1 MNQNNKILS
10 YQDHNVIKELAEKD
24 KRIEE
29 LESEVELLLSIT
41 NLMMSMQDREA
52 KNGTSERSNRRP

>member
-10 YQDHNVIKELAEKD
+10 YRDPKIIKELAEKD

-29 LESEVELLLSIT
+29 LESEVKLLLSIT
-41 NLMMSMQDREA
+41 NLMINLQDREL
-52 KNGTSERSNRRP
+52 KNGTSE

>member
-10 YQDHNVIKELAEKD
+10 YRDHNVIKELAEKD

-29 LESEVELLLSIT
+29 LESEVKLLLSIT
-41 NLMMSMQDREA
+41 DLMMNVREQS
-52 KNGTSERSNRRP
+52 KCKTVVPKI

>member
-10 YQDHNVIKELAEKD
+10 YRDHNVIKELAEKD

-41 NLMMSMQDREA
+41 KLMMNVQD
-52 KNGTSERSNRRP
+52 KGLKYGTSE

>member
-10 YQDHNVIKELAEKD
+10 YRDHNVIKELAEKD

-29 LESEVELLLSIT
+29 LESEVKLLLSIT
-41 NLMMSMQDREA
+41 DLMMDVREQS
-52 KNGTSERSNRRP
+52 KCETVVPKI

>member
-10 YQDHNVIKELAEKD
+10 YRDPNVIKELAEKD

-29 LESEVELLLSIT
+29 LESEVKLLLSIT
-41 NLMMSMQDREA
+41 DLMMNVREQS
-52 KNGTSERSNRRP
+52 KCKTVVPKL

>member
-1 MNQNNKILS
+1 MNNILS
-10 YQDHNVIKELAEKD
+10 YRDPNIIKELAEKD

-41 NLMMSMQDREA
+41 NLMINMREQPKYEA
-52 KNGTSERSNRRP
+52 FKTKRRK

>member
-10 YQDHNVIKELAEKD
+10 YRDHNVIKELAEKD

-29 LESEVELLLSIT
+29 LESEVKLLLSIT
-41 NLMMSMQDREA
+41 DLMMSMQDREA
-52 KNGTSERSNRRP
+52 KNGTSE

>member
-10 YQDHNVIKELAEKD
+10 YRDPNIIKKLAEQD

-29 LESEVELLLSIT
+29 LESEVKLLLSIT
-41 NLMMSMQDREA
+41 DLMMNVREQSKCKTVA
-52 KNGTSERSNRRP
+52 PKI

>member
-10 YQDHNVIKELAEKD
+10 YLSPNVIKELAEKD

-29 LESEVELLLSIT
+29 LESEVKLLLSIT
-41 NLMMSMQDREA
+41 NLMINVREQS
-52 KNGTSERSNRRP
+52 KCKTVVPKL

>member
-10 YQDHNVIKELAEKD
+10 YRDPNIIKKLAEQD

-29 LESEVELLLSIT
+29 LESEVKLLLSIT
-41 NLMMSMQDREA
+41 DLMMNVQGRGL
-52 KNGTSERSNRRP
+52 KNGTSE

>member
-1 MNQNNKILS
+1 MKQNNKILS

-41 NLMMSMQDREA
+41 KLMMNVQARGLDHGS
-52 KNGTSERSNRRP
+52 KTV

>member
-10 YQDHNVIKELAEKD
+10 YRDPNIIKKLAEQD

-29 LESEVELLLSIT
+29 LESEVKLLLSIT
-41 NLMMSMQDREA
+41 DLMMNVREQSKCKTVA
-52 KNGTSERSNRRP
+52 PKL

>member
-10 YQDHNVIKELAEKD
+10 YRDHNVIKELAEKD

-29 LESEVELLLSIT
+29 LEEEVKLLLSIT
-41 NLMMSMQDREA
+41 DLMMNVQGRGI
-52 KNGTSERSNRRP
+52 KYGTSE

>member
-1 MNQNNKILS
+1 MNNILS
-10 YQDHNVIKELAEKD
+10 YRDPNIIKELAEKD

-41 NLMMSMQDREA
+41 NLMMNMREQPKYEA
-52 KNGTSERSNRRP
+52 FKTKRRK

>member
-10 YQDHNVIKELAEKD
+10 YQDHNIIKELAEKD

-41 NLMMSMQDREA
+41 KLMMNVQD
-52 KNGTSERSNRRP
+52 KGLKYGTSE

>member
-24 KRIEE
+24 KRIED
-29 LESEVELLLSIT
+29 LESEVKLLLSIT
-41 NLMMSMQDREA
+41 NLMINVQGRGLKD
-52 KNGTSERSNRRP
+52 GTSE

>member
-10 YQDHNVIKELAEKD
+10 YQDHNVIKELAEKE

-29 LESEVELLLSIT
+29 LESEVKLLLSIT
-41 NLMMSMQDREA
+41 NLMMNVQGKGIKD
-52 KNGTSERSNRRP
+52 GTSE

>member
-10 YQDHNVIKELAEKD
+10 YRDHNVIKELAEKN

-41 NLMMSMQDREA
+41 DLMMNVREQS
-52 KNGTSERSNRRP
+52 KCKTVVPKL

>member
-1 MNQNNKILS
+1 MNQTNKILS

-41 NLMMSMQDREA
+41 NLMMNVQGRGLKD
-52 KNGTSERSNRRP
+52 GTSE

>member
-1 MNQNNKILS
+1 MNQNNNILS
-10 YQDHNVIKELAEKD
+10 YRDPNIIKELAEKD

-41 NLMMSMQDREA
+41 NLMMNVREQP
-52 KNGTSERSNRRP
+52 SD

>member
-10 YQDHNVIKELAEKD
+10 YRDHNVIKELAEKN

-29 LESEVELLLSIT
+29 LEEEVKLLLSIT
-41 NLMMSMQDREA
+41 NLMMNVQGRGLKYGTRE
-52 KNGTSERSNRRP
+52 

>member
-10 YQDHNVIKELAEKD
+10 YQSPNVIKELAEKD

-29 LESEVELLLSIT
+29 LESEVELLLPIT
-41 NLMMSMQDREA
+41 DLMMNVQGGRL
-52 KNGTSERSNRRP
+52 KNGTSE

>member
-10 YQDHNVIKELAEKD
+10 YRDRNVIKELAEKD

-29 LESEVELLLSIT
+29 LESEVKLLLSIT
-41 NLMMSMQDREA
+41 DLMMNVQGGGLKD
-52 KNGTSERSNRRP
+52 GTSE

>member
-10 YQDHNVIKELAEKD
+10 YRDPNVLKELAEKD

-41 NLMMSMQDREA
+41 NLMINIQGRGL
-52 KNGTSERSNRRP
+52 KNGTSERPS

>member
-10 YQDHNVIKELAEKD
+10 YRDPNIIKKLAEQD

-29 LESEVELLLSIT
+29 LESEVKLLLSIT
-41 NLMMSMQDREA
+41 DLMMNVQGRGLKD
-52 KNGTSERSNRRP
+52 GTSE

>member
-10 YQDHNVIKELAEKD
+10 YRDPNIIKKLAEQD

-29 LESEVELLLSIT
+29 LESEVKLLLSIT
-41 NLMMSMQDREA
+41 DLMMNVREQS
-52 KNGTSERSNRRP
+52 KCKTVVPKL

>member
-1 MNQNNKILS
+1 MNQNNKTLS
-10 YQDHNVIKELAEKD
+10 YRDPNVIKELAEKD

-41 NLMMSMQDREA
+41 NLMMNVQGRGL
-52 KNGTSERSNRRP
+52 KNGTSE